1 MNSRSTAISFITAS
15 KSSVI
20 LSMLFR
26 WSRPIPSTHWSWFC
40 SFWYRSWS
48 CPSFRSTSPAH
59 FPLTD
64 SHNPYTMSSPS
75 PLIHHQQSR
84 FRVASFSI
92 TAVFR
97 CIWQNKRTSLHVH
110 VPSSPHTC
118 THADR
123 HMYTTIYSQTWV
135 SGPVVNPLLVTSLR
149 KVHSDKAG
157 TFTSTYSYMDRA
169 PKNIYIYWH
178 FCDYL
183 HWLGSLCWQQPYL
196 THSHQP
202 AWWAYGSTLDLQRPS
217 PTWFQKGITWS
228 AARSNSQGGKSPV
241 WRKYWMF
248 NCWQPSTSSI
258 WGEPERVPHRQYS
271 WEISY
276 IMVMV
281 RPSPTC
287 RGWLHKV
294 CRASVTARGSQ
305 YTTWKVLY
313 CQTVSLLL

>member
-1 MNSRSTAISFITAS
+1 MYLTKQKNIITCACALKSTY
-15 KSSVI
+15 
-20 LSMLFR
+20 M
-26 WSRPIPSTHWSWFC
+26 
-40 SFWYRSWS
+40 
-48 CPSFRSTSPAH
+48 
-59 FPLTD
+59 
-64 SHNPYTMSSPS
+64 
-75 PLIHHQQSR
+75 
-84 FRVASFSI
+84 
-92 TAVFR
+92 
-97 CIWQNKRTSLHVH
+97 
-110 VPSSPHTC
+110 HTC
-118 THADR
+118 RQTHVYNNLFTNLGFRAC
-123 HMYTTIYSQTWV
+123 SE
-135 SGPVVNPLLVTSLR
+135 SLLVTSLR

-157 TFTSTYSYMDRA
+157 TFTSTYSYMDRT

-281 RPSPTC
+281 RPSPAC
-287 RGWLHKV
+287 RGWSHKV

-305 YTTWKVLY
+305 YTARKVLY